1 VTDTVA
7 RGAEIGIA
15 DPGPAHASTRWV
27 HRGLDIAELALDAAV
42 DGPARAHLDA
52 HQTSLAKLTAE
63 TAILVRVARG
73 SGSPDVVAHAE
84 RVAARLRP
92 LATDPHMRLGALMRP
107 AAALD
112 VAAAYLV
119 LREGG
124 ADPRLDA
131 ALNGALGARSAQAT
145 ERLPHRALEQ
155 EWLAGLLGDD
165 RRPTPGLVT
174 ATVLSARIDVLCGS
188 RDDAYAFTHAL
199 MYATDFGR
207 HPDAVPAALVP
218 RLLPQA
224 RAALAGAL
232 DDEDWDLAGELL
244 LTWPMLAADAG
255 PAESTALAVLL
266 DVADAVG
273 TLPSATLAV
282 TPLDGLAPAD
292 RADAIVLAGYHTAY
306 VLAILAASLDRCRW
320 CDADAAGPPL
330 RDAWYVD
337 DAGRPSWLD
346 LPTAVRPGSA
356 EGASELIRAA
366 ARRRAVRAH
375 RFADLAADV
384 SVNPTDGESA
394 AQSLELLER
403 LARAAGV

>member
-1 VTDTVA
+1 MTDTAA

-15 DPGPAHASTRWV
+15 GPGPAHPWTRWV

-52 HQTSLAKLTAE
+52 HQTSLAKITAE
-63 TAILVRVARG
+63 TAILVRVARACG
-73 SGSPDVVAHAE
+73 AQDVVVHAE

-92 LATDPHMRLGALMRP
+92 LVTDPHIRLGAIMRP

-119 LREGG
+119 LREEG
-124 ADPRLDA
+124 ADPALDA
-131 ALNGALGARSAQAT
+131 ALHSALAARSAHAT
-145 ERLPHRALEQ
+145 ERLPHRELEQ
-155 EWLAGLLGDD
+155 EWLAAQLDG
-165 RRPTPGLVT
+165 RPPVPELVF
-174 ATVLSARIDVLCGS
+174 ATVLAAHLDVLCGS

-207 HPDAVPAALVP
+207 HPDAVPASLVP
-218 RLLPQA
+218 RLLAQA
-224 RAALAGAL
+224 QAALAGAL

-266 DVADAVG
+266 DLADAVG
-273 TLPSATLAV
+273 TLPSATLAA
-282 TPLDGLAPAD
+282 TPLDGLAPRD
-292 RADAIVLAGYHTAY
+292 RGDAIVLAGYHTAY
-306 VLAILAASLDRCRW
+306 VLAILAASLPRCSW
-320 CDADAAGPPL
+320 QGADGSSTRL
-330 RDAWYVD
+330 RDTWFVD
-337 DAGRPSWLD
+337 DAGRPGWLD
-346 LPTAVRPGSA
+346 LPTAARAGSGEDA
-356 EGASELIRAA
+356 AGLISA
-366 ARRRAVRAH
+366 ARRRRHVRAR

-384 SVNPTDGESA
+384 SVHPSDGESA

-403 LARAAGV
+403 LARAAGF